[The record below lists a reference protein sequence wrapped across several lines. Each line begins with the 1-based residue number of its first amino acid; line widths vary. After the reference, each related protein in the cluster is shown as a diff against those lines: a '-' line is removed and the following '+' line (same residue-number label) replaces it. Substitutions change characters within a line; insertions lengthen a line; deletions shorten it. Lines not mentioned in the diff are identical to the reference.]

1 MKKFVCFMLAALML
15 VLGVACDGGSGNDDP
30 VKSSG
35 ELTADGVESIILYQ
49 WKENAWYGTDR
60 EAVDKDDWTYDDLKS
75 TLAEGGRWNWIN
87 IEPKAM
93 RSFNDKKATKISFS
107 IESDRNITV
116 YIACCYQ
123 CKGCTT
129 VIKKVDLEV
138 GVKQNLTFELNED
151 YQSGSSFDVRI
162 WQSESETNPYIAN
175 NLSFTDWTT
184 AAYKITNLKCYVE
197 E

>member
-75 TLAEGGRWNWIN
+75 ALAAGGRWRWIAV
-87 IEPKAM
+87 EPKAM
-93 RSFNDKKATKISFS
+93 RSFEGKKATKISFT
-107 IESDRNITV
+107 IESDRDVVVIFAGRYN
-116 YIACCYQ
+116 
-123 CKGCTT
+123 TT
-129 VIKKVDLEV
+129 GDEDVFQKVELKA
-138 GVKQNLTFELNED
+138 GVAQSVTLVLNKD
-151 YQSGSSFDVRI
+151 YQSNTAFQVR
-162 WQSESETNPYIAN
+162 WFRTEQENNRLGAN
-175 NLSFTDWTT
+175 SDAFTAWS
-184 AAYKITNLKCYVE
+184 AAVYKVTDLKCYID
-197 E
+197 